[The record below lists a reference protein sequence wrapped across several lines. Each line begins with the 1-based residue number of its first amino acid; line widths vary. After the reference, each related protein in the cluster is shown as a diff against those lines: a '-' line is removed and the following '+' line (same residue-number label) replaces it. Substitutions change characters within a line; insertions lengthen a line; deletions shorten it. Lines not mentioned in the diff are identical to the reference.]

1 MGEGHTRG
9 EAVIQPDEPKEGREQ
24 ELWGTE
30 GKGHSTLNGVPMIPS
45 WTVNTAPLVE
55 CSHEPHLQHHMN
67 LV

>member
-9 EAVIQPDEPKEGREQ
+9 EAVIQPAEPKEGREQ
-24 ELWGTE
+24 RPWGTE

-45 WTVNTAPLVE
+45 WAVNMAPLVE
-55 CSHEPHLQHHMN
+55 RTHEAHLQHHRN